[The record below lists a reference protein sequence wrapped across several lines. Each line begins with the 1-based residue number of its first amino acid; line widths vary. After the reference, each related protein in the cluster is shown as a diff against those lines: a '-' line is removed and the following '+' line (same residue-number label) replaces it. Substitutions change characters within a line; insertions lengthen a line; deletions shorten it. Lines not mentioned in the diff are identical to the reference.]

1 METETQI
8 LSTSSIAGKSVYNL
22 EGEKIGNIKD
32 LVIYPEEA
40 KVAYAVLSFGG
51 IMGIGDKLFAIP
63 IEALRMSDENKIRV
77 DIDKNRLEDAPS
89 FDKDNWP
96 RTANPEFMDSV
107 YGHYGIEQDRRIQ

>member
-1 METETQI
+1 METKTHI
-8 LSTSSIAGKSVYNL
+8 LSTSSIAGKTVYNL

-32 LVIYPEEA
+32 MVIYPEEA

-63 IEALRMSDENKIRV
+63 IEALKMSDEDEIRI
-77 DIDKNRLEDAPS
+77 DIDKDRLEDAPS

-96 RTANPEFMDSV
+96 RTANPQFVDTV
-107 YGHYGIEQDRRIQ
+107 YSHYGIKQNRRI